1 MVDEEVGARAGDEG
15 CEAGEE
21 LEGGEVDVCG
31 AVVPLGLELE
41 ADVAVVSEGDA
52 VLGDCGAEEVAT
64 DALEAVAVVSRDG
77 VLNDN

>member
-15 CEAGEE
+15 CEPGEK

-52 VLGDCGAEEVAT
+52 ILGDSGAEEAPFQ
-64 DALEAVAVVSRDG
+64 ALRLAAHRMAG
-77 VLNDN
+77 Q